1 MQQRRLD
8 GHGWMLMACATGRQ
22 GMAQGQGGTE
32 HRSTHKQAD
41 HLRRLLRR
49 ALGGRRGSYARLSN
63 TAGSACART
72 CTHTRIHKHTCTLT
86 HRHSHRRAHTHV
98 PRACTHPRT
107 HVPLSHT
114 RTHARAHA
122 RAARELEV
130 EESAR
135 TASRGFLNT
144 SSSSSLKLFGL
155 KYGCMSHQHW
165 YLRRAK
171 ACGWAHRR
179 RRARASAL
187 ACVRAIRVCVR
198 ACACMHA
205 ICMSMRACACTRA
218 SVRACVWMGGDRSG
232 LRATR
237 TGA

>member
-1 MQQRRLD
+1 MLHAAAAFRRPWLDADGMCHRAARNGAGARARARGHRAQEHTQAGGPSSWTAETRIGWTQRIICEIIEYCRKRMRTHMHTNTQAL
-8 GHGWMLMACATGRQ
+8 
-22 GMAQGQGGTE
+22 AQ
-32 HRSTHKQAD
+32 
-41 HLRRLLRR
+41 
-49 ALGGRRGSYARLSN
+49 AR
-63 TAGSACART
+63 
-72 CTHTRIHKHTCTLT
+72 THTR
-86 HRHSHRRAHTHV
+86 

-107 HVPLSHT
+107 HFPLSHT

-122 RAARELEV
+122 CAAREL

-218 SVRACVWMGGDRSG
+218 SVRACVWLGGDRSG